1 MAGRERPSVVAIS
14 GSFLISKRHKKANG
28 RTTMDAMEA
37 ILTRRSVR
45 SYTSAPIPE
54 TLLTQLLRAAMNA
67 PSAGNEQPW
76 HFVVIRDRAVLEAIT
91 GFHPYA
97 TMLRGA
103 AATILVCGDLQLEKF
118 KGFWVQD
125 CSAATENILI
135 AARALGLGAVWL
147 GLHPLEERVTQ
158 MRMLLGI
165 PDHVVPLS
173 LVSLGYPK
181 DEPRPAD
188 RYQASRVHHDRW

>member
-1 MAGRERPSVVAIS
+1 
-14 GSFLISKRHKKANG
+14 
-28 RTTMDAMEA
+28 MDAMEA

-54 TLLTQLLRAAMNA
+54 ILITQLLKAAMNA

-76 HFVVIRDRAVLEAIT
+76 HFVVIRDRAILEAIPE
-91 GFHPYA
+91 FHPHA
-97 TMLRGA
+97 KMLREA
-103 AATILVCGDLQLEKF
+103 AAAILVCGDLQLEKF

-125 CSAATENILI
+125 CAAATENILI

-147 GLHPLEERVTQ
+147 GLHPLEERVT
-158 MRMLLGI
+158 RMQKLLGI

-181 DEPRPAD
+181 DEPRPVD
-188 RYQASRVHHDRW
+188 RYQAARVHYDRW